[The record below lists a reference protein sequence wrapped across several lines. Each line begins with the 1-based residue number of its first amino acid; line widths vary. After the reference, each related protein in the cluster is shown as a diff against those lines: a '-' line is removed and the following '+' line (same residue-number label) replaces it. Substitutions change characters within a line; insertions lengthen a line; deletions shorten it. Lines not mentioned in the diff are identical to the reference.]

1 MILPQRKCQ
10 SDGKWMGGMEF
21 EESFLEESCHTT
33 AAQPTHHWGK
43 CPFRPSQF
51 TGLTAWLP
59 QAGVRD
65 PACLN
70 VAGEKEQV
78 GSSVRKGSFQRKVY
92 HQGFEAKRHHNYPS
106 MWTTCPRELF
116 LWKCPQKEVESSEQ
130 GKPEK
135 SLHALGCGESENSQ
149 PEMGWFPHIRETT
162 GIRHPHDSVHHLCV
176 CGGGGW
182 VA

>member
-1 MILPQRKCQ
+1 MILPQRECQ

-59 QAGVRD
+59 RAGVRD
-65 PACLN
+65 HWCLN

-78 GSSVRKGSFQRKVY
+78 GAACGRAGFRGKSTIKVLKLKGITIILPCGQHAPESFFCGSAPKRKWRAQSRGSQKRACMPWDVEKVKRANLNWA
-92 HQGFEAKRHHNYPS
+92 GFLTS
-106 MWTTCPRELF
+106 
-116 LWKCPQKEVESSEQ
+116 
-130 GKPEK
+130 GKPQE
-135 SLHALGCGESENSQ
+135 
-149 PEMGWFPHIRETT
+149 
-162 GIRHPHDSVHHLCV
+162 
-176 CGGGGW
+176 
-182 VA
+182 